1 MGLPKRLTDMQKRFA
16 EYLVFGDPATGKPCS
31 KGEAA
36 KLAGYSPDRCRREG
50 SELTNPKE
58 SPLVVKYIGELRT
71 EVRQKHE
78 VTLDKHLEQ
87 LDRIKEAALK
97 KNSFSAAGNMEVAR
111 GKVGG
116 LYVDRKEVRTGKLD
130 DMTEEQLAEKRRQ
143 ILSDYASLLK
153 MKVVNGTAE
162 DIVDT
167 PKSSESSSPKLL
179 ESSSDPQT

>member
-1 MGLPKRLTDMQKRFA
+1 MGVPKRLTDMQKKFA
-16 EYLVFGDPATGKPCS
+16 EYYVFGDPVTGKRCS
-31 KGEAA
+31 KAEAA

-50 SELTNPKE
+50 SELTNPRY
-58 SPLVVKYIGELRT
+58 SPLVVKHIGELRM
-71 EVRQKHE
+71 EVREKHE

-116 LYVDRKEVRTGKLD
+116 LYIDRKEVRTGRLD

-153 MKVVNGTAE
+153 MKVVNGESE
-162 DIVDT
+162 DIVYT

-179 ESSSDPQT
+179 ESSSDPQK

>member
-1 MGLPKRLTDMQKRFA
+1 M
-16 EYLVFGDPATGKPCS
+16 
-31 KGEAA
+31 
-36 KLAGYSPDRCRREG
+36 
-50 SELTNPKE
+50 
-58 SPLVVKYIGELRT
+58 
-71 EVRQKHE
+71 EVREKHE

-116 LYVDRKEVRTGKLD
+116 LYIDKKEVRTGKLD

-162 DIVDT
+162 DISDA
-167 PKSSESSSPKLL
+167 PKSSESSSPKLV
-179 ESSSDPQT
+179 ESSSDHQK

>member
-16 EYLVFGDPATGKPCS
+16 EYYVFGDPATGKPCS
-31 KGEAA
+31 KADAA
-36 KLAGYSPDRCRREG
+36 KLAGYSVDRCRREG
-50 SELTNPKE
+50 SELTNPKY
-58 SPLVVKYIGELRT
+58 SPLVVKHIGELRM
-71 EVRQKHE
+71 EVREKHE

-116 LYVDRKEVRTGKLD
+116 LYIDRKEVRTGKLD

-153 MKVVNGTAE
+153 MNVVNGTAE
-162 DIVDT
+162 DISDA

>member
-50 SELTNPKE
+50 SELTNPKA
-58 SPLVVKYIGELRT
+58 SPLVVQYIGELRT

-97 KNSFSAAGNMEVAR
+97 KHSFSAAGNMEVAR

-116 LYVDRKEVRTGKLD
+116 LYVDRKEVRTGKLGD
-130 DMTEEQLAEKRRQ
+130 
-143 ILSDYASLLK
+143 
-153 MKVVNGTAE
+153 N
-162 DIVDT
+162 
-167 PKSSESSSPKLL
+167 
-179 ESSSDPQT
+179 